1 MLTLAETS
9 APRSYSSPQKGNRS
23 SSQGPMHEILS
34 RQPLRRL
41 SPHEHLF
48 HEGDREGNIYRIE
61 RGLVRLYKLL
71 KDRRRQIISFR
82 YPGDVLGSDTL
93 GEQYCSAE
101 AVTEV

>member
-1 MLTLAETS
+1 MLTLTEIS
-9 APRSYSSPQKGNRS
+9 APRSFPQKANRS
-23 SSQGPMHEILS
+23 SSEGPMHEILS

-71 KDRRRQIISFR
+71 NDGRCRRGVGRN
-82 YPGDVLGSDTL
+82 
-93 GEQYCSAE
+93 
-101 AVTEV
+101 